1 MKPDRQVTWNI
12 FMCPLIGLRRSV
24 SSITLLYLYVVYSE
38 HSLSREKNEN
48 RTTIIYLAGIHAI
61 QARVVSRS

>member
-1 MKPDRQVTWNI
+1 
-12 FMCPLIGLRRSV
+12 MCPLIGLRRSV
-24 SSITLLYLYVVYSE
+24 CSITLLYLYVVYSE